1 MKNPILK
8 SACCYENVKQI
19 VDNKYICKKCKNEC
33 KTYNDSVVSA
43 ITLFLVI
50 TVITLL
56 VFTCNSANDYK
67 IFKTI
72 KTNEVQDVELNDS
85 AITVKLV
92 ELGCVLPNV
101 ALAQIK
107 LESGNYTS
115 KLVKT
120 NKNLLGIKKGNKYR
134 VYNTYTECLEHYI
147 KIQNRYLKAIDGKY
161 AEDSSY
167 IYKLKNMK

>member
-8 SACCYENVKQI
+8 SNCCYENVKQI

-33 KTYNDSVVSA
+33 KTYNDSVISA

-50 TVITLL
+50 LVITGL
-56 VFTCNSANDYK
+56 VFTCNSVNDYK
-67 IFKTI
+67 ITKFNKTTI
-72 KTNEVQDVELNDS
+72 VEDIELNDS
-85 AITVKLV
+85 AITTKLI
-92 ELGCVLPNV
+92 ELGCILPNV

-120 NKNLLGIKKGNKYR
+120 NKNLLGIRKGNKYR
-134 VYNTYTECLEHYI
+134 VYNTYTECLQHYI

>member
-1 MKNPILK
+1 MKNAILK
-8 SACCYENVKQI
+8 STCCYENVKEI
-19 VDNKYICKKCKNEC
+19 TDNKYICKKCKNEC
-33 KTYNDSVVSA
+33 KTYNDSVVTA
-43 ITLFLVI
+43 ITVFLII
-50 TVITLL
+50 TVITGL
-56 VFTCNSANDYK
+56 VFIYNSANNYK
-67 IFKTI
+67 IIKND

-85 AITVKLV
+85 AITVKLI
-92 ELGCVLPNV
+92 ELGCILPNV

>member
-8 SACCYENVKQI
+8 SNCCYENVKQI

-33 KTYNDSVVSA
+33 KTYNDSVISA

-50 TVITLL
+50 LVITGL
-56 VFTCNSANDYK
+56 VFTCNSVNDYK
-67 IFKTI
+67 ITKFNKTTKVEDI
-72 KTNEVQDVELNDS
+72 ELNDS
-85 AITVKLV
+85 AITTKLI
-92 ELGCVLPNV
+92 ELGCILPNV

-120 NKNLLGIKKGNKYR
+120 NKNLLGIRKGNKYR
-134 VYNTYTECLEHYI
+134 VYNTYTECLQHYI